1 MTVINTAGIW
11 YSKPIDPTRKADAQA
26 PPVQA
31 RPPLR
36 GRVLMGSQILQEVT
50 TMTIYSVYTRSGQ
63 DSRRMVLF
71 DTSRSKWGAD
81 RIAAQARAQG
91 LDPMICIDVK

>member
-1 MTVINTAGIW
+1 
-11 YSKPIDPTRKADAQA
+11 
-26 PPVQA
+26 
-31 RPPLR
+31 
-36 GRVLMGSQILQEVT
+36 
-50 TMTIYSVYTRSGQ
+50 MTIYSVYTRSGQ

-81 RIAAQARAQG
+81 RISAQARAQG